1 MTTTYEKGIDFE
13 QFWATFQANKE
24 QHEKEMKEIRESQK
38 ETARQMQETD
48 RQMQETDRLIQELR
62 ESQKE
67 TACQMQ
73 ETDRQIKATD
83 KQLGKL
89 GNRFGEMV
97 EYLIVP
103 NLVEKFRELN
113 FTFTKAYQDTVITDR
128 EHGISTE
135 IDAFLE
141 NGDKVMI
148 VEIKNK
154 PTTEHVNEHVRRM
167 EKLRAYANL
176 HNDQRNYLGAIAG
189 VVMTE
194 NVKEYAF
201 KNGFYVLEPSGD
213 TFNIFEPKGDYKPKA
228 W

>member
-1 MTTTYEKGIDFE
+1 MTTTYEQGLDFE
-13 QFWATFQANKE
+13 RFWAAFQASKE
-24 QHEKEMKEIRESQK
+24 QHDREME
-38 ETARQMQETD
+38 
-48 RQMQETDRLIQELR
+48 ELR

-67 TACQMQ
+67 TARLIKETDLQMK
-73 ETDRQIKATD
+73 ETDRQLKATD

-103 NLVEKFRELN
+103 NLVEKFRGLN
-113 FTFTKAYQDTVITDR
+113 FTFTKAYQDTVIEDR
-128 EHGISTE
+128 EHDIVTE
-135 IDAFLE
+135 VDAFLE

-154 PTTEHVNEHVRRM
+154 PTTEHINEHVRRM
-167 EKLRAYANL
+167 EKLRSYANL
-176 HNDQRNYLGAIAG
+176 HNDQRQYLGAIAG

-201 KNGFYVLEPSGD
+201 KNGFYVVEPAGD
-213 TFNIFEPKGDYKPKA
+213 TFNIFEPKGEYKPKA